1 MNRTELLEKI
11 RKVVAENLNVDE
23 TEIDEETKFID
34 DLGADS
40 LDLVDLVMA
49 LETELGV
56 TIEDEKLNT
65 INKVKDVID
74 LVEEKLANAS

>member
-1 MNRTELLEKI
+1 MNRVELLEKI

-23 TEIDEETKFID
+23 AEIDEETKFID

-56 TIEDEKLNT
+56 TIEDEKLNS
-65 INKVKDVID
+65 ISKVKDVLD
-74 LVEEKLANAS
+74 LVEEKLAS

>member
-1 MNRTELLEKI
+1 MNRAELLEKI
-11 RKVVAENLNVDE
+11 KKVIAENLNVDE
-23 TEIDEETKFID
+23 SDIDEETRFID

-56 TIEDEKLNT
+56 TIEDEKLNS
-65 INKVKDVID
+65 INKVKDVLD
-74 LVEEKLANAS
+74 LIEEKTAKAN

>member
-1 MNRTELLEKI
+1 MNRAELLEKI

-23 TEIDEETKFID
+23 AEIDEETKFID

-56 TIEDEKLNT
+56 TIEDEKLNS
-65 INKVKDVID
+65 ISKVKDVLD
-74 LVEEKLANAS
+74 LVEEKLAS

>member
-1 MNRTELLEKI
+1 MSRAELLEKI

-56 TIEDEKLNT
+56 TIEDEKLNSIT
-65 INKVKDVID
+65 KVKDVLD
-74 LVEEKLANAS
+74 LVEEKLAG